1 MIILNLKFS
10 KMMKTKKIQPTAI
23 ILGITLSLLST
34 NSYAQE
40 AAHKDHQS
48 HRAFV
53 DKEAVAKM
61 SKNFESP
68 ERDAMQKPEDVLLY
82 MGNLKGKKIID
93 IGAATG
99 YFSVKFAANGAD
111 VIAADVSEGFQKYLK
126 ERVEKEDSMNIELR
140 KIPYDNPLLRD
151 NEVDIAFIANT
162 YHHIQNRTKYFSKV
176 KKGLKE
182 NGELIIVDFFKA
194 EFTET
199 VQAPAMTMRAS
210 VDEIVFELKKAG
222 FTSFEVE
229 VNLLPY
235 QYIIKAK

>member
-1 MIILNLKFS
+1 
-10 KMMKTKKIQPTAI
+10 
-23 ILGITLSLLST
+23 
-34 NSYAQE
+34 
-40 AAHKDHQS
+40 HHQS
-48 HRAFV
+48 HQAFA

-61 SKNFESP
+61 AKNFESA
-68 ERDAMQKPEDVLLY
+68 ERDSMQKPEEVLQY

-111 VIAADVSEGFQKYLK
+111 VIAADVSEGFQEYLK

-162 YHHIQNRTKYFSKV
+162 YHHIHNRTEYFSKV

-182 NGELIIVDFFKA
+182 NGELLILDFLKGELTEEA
-194 EFTET
+194 ETP
-199 VQAPAMTMRAS
+199 V
-210 VDEIVFELKKAG
+210 
-222 FTSFEVE
+222 TSMM
-229 VNLLPY
+229 
-235 QYIIKAK
+235 

>member
-1 MIILNLKFS
+1 
-10 KMMKTKKIQPTAI
+10 MMKTKKIQPTAI
-23 ILGITLSLLST
+23 ILAITLSLLST
-34 NSYAQE
+34 NGYAQE
-40 AAHKDHQS
+40 AEHKNHHQS
-48 HRAFV
+48 HQAFA

-61 SKNFESP
+61 AKNFESA
-68 ERDAMQKPEDVLLY
+68 ERDSMQKPEEVLRY

-111 VIAADVSEGFQKYLK
+111 VIAADVSEGFQEYLK
-126 ERVEKEDSMNIELR
+126 ERVEIEDSMNIELR
-140 KIPYDNPLLRD
+140 KISYDNPLLRD

-162 YHHIQNRTKYFSKV
+162 YHHIHNRTEYFSKV

-182 NGELIIVDFFKA
+182 NGELVILDFFKA
-194 EFTET
+194 EFTEK

-210 VDEIVFELKKAG
+210 VDEIVVELKKAG